1 MINIFPPAK
10 FDFKEI
16 PAHYTEFEDQEK
28 TSTEK
33 FIIML
38 QSTLGRGKFS
48 KPTPLTLV
56 VLVLRETQGTSLLIS

>member
-1 MINIFPPAK
+1 MINFSPPAK
-10 FDFKEI
+10 FDSKEI

-38 QSTLGRGKFS
+38 
-48 KPTPLTLV
+48 
-56 VLVLRETQGTSLLIS
+56 

>member
-16 PAHYTEFEDQEK
+16 PALYTEFEDQEK

-38 QSTLGRGKFS
+38 
-48 KPTPLTLV
+48 
-56 VLVLRETQGTSLLIS
+56 